1 MLGKES
7 KQIARDIA
15 SKLDHLALPEQ
26 RLVLAYAT
34 GLCDAR
40 AVSSSADNKEE
51 GHAQ

>member
-15 SKLDHLALPEQ
+15 SKLDHLDLPEQ

-40 AVSSSADNKEE
+40 AVSE
-51 GHAQ
+51 GGSEQRGGKQ